1 MKTGARHFGHDQT
14 GGAHGAAVPYS
25 TQRAAGSDQ
34 YCSLR
39 AAVSTV
45 RLPAHHNRTS
55 AAVQLCPGHV
65 EKPQVYQALARE
77 LAGVHFVAVWQNIM
91 ENQNDHENAC
101 RCTAWDDPSG
111 RFCRGS
117 NLIAPASAKSATTN
131 DQGQWRSS
139 KMIGVEVYN
148 KANEKLG
155 SIEDLVISTNGNIG
169 SVIVGVGGFL
179 GVGEHSVS
187 VSFDKLSW
195 VNEAVRT
202 TTSSNTSSSATPAT
216 AANGASST
224 TTGMST
230 TTTTTTA
237 RTERAADEKWYPDHA
252 VFDATKDQLKAMPT
266 FKW

>member
-1 MKTGARHFGHDQT
+1 MITKMLAAALLGTTLLVGSAVAQT
-14 GGAHGAAVPYS
+14 SMP
-25 TQRAAGSDQ
+25 
-34 YCSLR
+34 
-39 AAVSTV
+39 
-45 RLPAHHNRTS
+45 
-55 AAVQLCPGHV
+55 
-65 EKPQVYQALARE
+65 
-77 LAGVHFVAVWQNIM
+77 
-91 ENQNDHENAC
+91 
-101 RCTAWDDPSG
+101 
-111 RFCRGS
+111 
-117 NLIAPASAKSATTN
+117 PASAKSATTN

-195 VNEAVRT
+195 VIEAVRT
-202 TTSSNTSSSATPAT
+202 TTSSNTSSAATPAT
-216 AANGASST
+216 AVNGASST